1 MKRKVMEEYDLE
13 HSEFVDSFDPN
24 EYPKAK
30 AAFGYYGCK
39 QKVSSKMLELL
50 PPHNC
55 WVELFC
61 GSAAITLVKRAAPI
75 EIINDIDGNI
85 VNVFKQLRNSPTE
98 LINSIEFTPYAR
110 EEFLQ
115 TRNDNETLSD
125 LERARRFLVEAM
137 MSINGVLAGNKGG
150 FSYSNSYSRL
160 GKEARVS
167 RWKNFPKRLSDV
179 ASRLRDVRI
188 ENLDAI
194 KLLEK
199 FVNRPATLV
208 YIDPPYLMDRYSGYV
223 NDAREEE
230 FHIALLKLCNRAKC
244 MILISG
250 YENPVYEEFLSPAR
264 GWKKKIISTH
274 TTSASGKKVHRE
286 EVVWINKVASKAFTT
301 NRIPI
306 RLTKMERTQNK
317 VNPARG

>member
-1 MKRKVMEEYDLE
+1 MKRKVTEEYGLE
-13 HSEFVDSFDPN
+13 HSKYVYSFDPN
-24 EYPKAK
+24 QYPKAR

-39 QKVSSKMLELL
+39 QKVSSKMLEFL

-55 WVELFC
+55 WLELFC
-61 GSAAITLVKRAAPI
+61 GSAAITLAKKAAPI

-85 VNVFKQLRNSPTE
+85 VNVFRQLRNSPTE
-98 LINSIEFTPYAR
+98 LISSIEFTPYAR

-115 TRNDNETLSD
+115 TRNDNETQSD

-150 FSYSNSYSRL
+150 FSYSNSYSRS
-160 GKEARVS
+160 GKEARVN
-167 RWKNFPKRLSDV
+167 RWKNFPKRLKDV
-179 ASRLRDVRI
+179 GDRLRDVRI

-208 YIDPPYLMDRYSGYV
+208 YIDPPYLIERNSGYV
-223 NDAREEE
+223 NDAKESE
-230 FHIALLKLCNRAKC
+230 FHEKLLELCNRAKC

-250 YENPVYEEFLSPAR
+250 YDNPVYEEFLSPMS
-264 GWKKKIISTH
+264 GWQKEIICTH
-274 TTSASGKKVHRE
+274 TTPASGKKLHRE
-286 EVVWINKVASKAFTT
+286 EVVWINKVAAKASKN
-301 NRIPI
+301 NRVPI
-306 RLTKMERTQNK
+306 RLSKKERLQKK
-317 VNPARG
+317 VNPTRK

>member
-1 MKRKVMEEYDLE
+1 MRHKITDRCDLE
-13 HSEFVDSFDPN
+13 HTNLIDSFDPSR
-24 EYPKAK
+24 YPKAK

-39 QKVSSKMLELL
+39 QKVSSKLLDLL

-61 GSAAITLVKRAAPI
+61 GSAAITLAKKAAPI

-85 VNVFKQLRNSPTE
+85 VNVFKQLRNNPTE
-98 LINSIEFTPYAR
+98 LISSIEFTPYAR

-150 FSYSNSYSRL
+150 FSYSNSYSRS
-160 GKEARVS
+160 GKEARVN

-179 ASRLRDVRI
+179 AGRLRDVRI

-194 KLLEK
+194 KLLKK

-208 YIDPPYLMDRYSGYV
+208 YIDPPYLMDRDSGYV
-223 NDAREEE
+223 NDAREVE
-230 FHIALLKLCNRAKC
+230 FHIELLKLCNRAKC

-250 YENPVYEEFLSPAR
+250 YENPVYEEFLSR
-264 GWKKKIISTH
+264 VCGWKKETICTH
-274 TTSASGKKVHRE
+274 TTPASGKKLHRE
-286 EVVWINKVASKAFTT
+286 EVVWINKVAAKASI
-301 NRIPI
+301 NHRVPI
-306 RLTKMERTQNK
+306 RLTKKERLQKK
-317 VNPARG
+317 VNPTRG

>member
-1 MKRKVMEEYDLE
+1 MTRKVAEECSLE
-13 HSEFVDSFDPN
+13 HSKFIDSFDPN
-24 EYPKAK
+24 QYPKAK

-61 GSAAITLVKRAAPI
+61 GSAAITLAKKAAPI

-85 VNVFKQLRNSPTE
+85 VNVFKQLRNSPTK
-98 LINSIEFTPYAR
+98 LISSIESTPYAR

-115 TRNDNETLSD
+115 TRNDDETLSD

-150 FSYSNSYSRL
+150 FSYSNSYSRS
-160 GKEARVS
+160 GKEARVN

-179 ASRLRDVRI
+179 ANRLRDVRI
-188 ENLDAI
+188 ENLNAI
-194 KLLEK
+194 ELLKK
-199 FVNRPATLV
+199 FVKRPATLV
-208 YIDPPYLMDRYSGYV
+208 YIDPPYLMERDSGYV
-223 NDAREEE
+223 NDVREAE
-230 FHIALLKLCNRAKC
+230 FHIELLKLCNRAKC

-250 YENPVYEEFLSPAR
+250 YENPVYEEFLCSTR
-264 GWKKKIISTH
+264 GWKKEIIYTH
-274 TTSASGKKVHRE
+274 TTPASGKKLHRE
-286 EVVWINKVASKAFTT
+286 EVVWINKAAAKASTT
-301 NRIPI
+301 DRIPI
-306 RLTKMERTQNK
+306 RLSKKERLQK
-317 VNPARG
+317 KINPTRK